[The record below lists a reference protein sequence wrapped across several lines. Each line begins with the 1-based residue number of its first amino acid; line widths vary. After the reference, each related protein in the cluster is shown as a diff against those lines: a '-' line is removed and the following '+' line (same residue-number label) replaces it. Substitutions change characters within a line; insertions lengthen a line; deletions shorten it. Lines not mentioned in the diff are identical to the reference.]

1 MKGKIWFLGRWGHEP
16 GYYFGQN
23 HADIEFWLYYC
34 FLCALSCCLVSMIV
48 CIRSFYMP
56 LGIVVYSSWR
66 HYGENYRITQMHLI
80 RILEVW
86 ICLRR
91 VASYGMEL
99 IYVHRLE
106 IWCRLQFR
114 FYSSVRILS
123 RKDARTSC
131 KRNISILHVEER
143 THLIIKRNKYIQ
155 MQDTA
160 IAVEV

>member
-1 MKGKIWFLGRWGHEP
+1 
-16 GYYFGQN
+16 
-23 HADIEFWLYYC
+23 
-34 FLCALSCCLVSMIV
+34 
-48 CIRSFYMP
+48 
-56 LGIVVYSSWR
+56 
-66 HYGENYRITQMHLI
+66 
-80 RILEVW
+80 
-86 ICLRR
+86 
-91 VASYGMEL
+91 MEL